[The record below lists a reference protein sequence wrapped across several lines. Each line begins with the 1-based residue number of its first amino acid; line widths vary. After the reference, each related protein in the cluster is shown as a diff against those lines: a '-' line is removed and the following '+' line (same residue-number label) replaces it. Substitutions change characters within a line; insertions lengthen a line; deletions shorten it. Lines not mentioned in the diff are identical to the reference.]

1 MKKRNFKKIMSL
13 ALATLMA
20 GATIASGVPAAK
32 QAKAADTADI
42 ITNTTVQ
49 GDGTYIAT
57 CLKENYLPQGYN
69 QVELSYTYE
78 SVDSSVAAKLASDT
92 FDFVVFD
99 TSWGG
104 WNPVPVGPGT
114 TPEKGDTFTVTVP
127 ISNIENALATG
138 NPVNG
143 FNLQTGNDLGTT
155 TVKINSFKYVKGEV
169 KSEPITLEGSWTK
182 TESSE
187 NPGGEFKLTQGFAVC
202 YPNGWNIPVNGF
214 SVATFEKPIV
224 AVTVNYTD
232 VTETIYPQAEVLNA
246 DGQAF
251 EPNYPQITEDGQVTY
266 LTYIPK
272 DTTEIILAYA
282 DCTVTKIEIYDEAED
297 YLEPTEKLTNAD
309 IIANLGAGWNLGN
322 ALESTTNGEVGE
334 TLWGNPVVNKRLFK
348 EVAAAGFKSVRIP
361 FSCISAVNVNGNNI
375 TVDSTKLAAII
386 DRLDEVVNMALDY
399 DLFVVID
406 LHHDGSEGVTGK
418 WLDVATTNTT
428 KIDQMKNAFATI
440 WRAIATKFQNCD
452 QHVIFESMNEVM
464 ESGVYGTPKD
474 TTWKNIN
481 ELNQLFVETVRET
494 VTGKNQNRF
503 LVVPGYNTD
512 INQTVTNK
520 FELPLNPISEED
532 EEAGEEANSD
542 YIMVDAHFYD
552 PYEFTIA
559 TDGDSRD
566 TVSDAEIKNI
576 ATQFKKMH
584 DTFTAKGTP
593 VIIGEFGA
601 VYKNNLEEIE
611 KYTKAVVKQAK
622 ENGLGYFYW
631 DNGYSGENGYALW
644 NRYTYARTALGKVL
658 IPILC
663 PASVSTQP

>member
-32 QAKAADTADI
+32 AADAESD
-42 ITNTTVQ
+42 NLYSGTVS
-49 GDGTYIAT
+49 GDGTYIVT
-57 CLKENYLPQGYN
+57 CLKQDYLPNGYN
-69 QVELSYTYE
+69 QVELSYKYE
-78 SVDSSVAAKLASDT
+78 EIDNTVAEDLATDT

-104 WNPVPVGPGT
+104 WNPVPIGPGE
-114 TPEKGDTFTVTVP
+114 TPKENETYTATVP
-127 ISNIENALATG
+127 IASIEDALATG

-143 FNLQTGNDLGTT
+143 FNLQTGNNLGTT
-155 TVKINSFKYVKGEV
+155 KVTINSFKYIKGEV

-202 YPNGWNIPVNGF
+202 YPNGWNIPVTGF

-297 YLEPTEKLTNAD
+297 YLVPVNDLTNKD
-309 IIANLGAGWNLGN
+309 IIENLGAGWNLGN

-375 TVDSTKLAAII
+375 TVDETELTAII
-386 DRLDEVVNMALDY
+386 NRLDEVVNMALDY

-406 LHHDGSEGVTGK
+406 LHHDGGEGVTGK
-418 WLDVATTNTT
+418 WLDVTATGAKRTQ
-428 KIDQMKNAFATI
+428 IQAAFRTI
-440 WRAIATKFQNCD
+440 WIAVATKFQNCD

-464 ESGVYGTPKD
+464 ESGNYGTPSAM
-474 TTWKNIN
+474 TWRNIN
-481 ELNQLFVETVRET
+481 ALNQLFVDTVRNA
-494 VTGKNQNRF
+494 VAGKNQNRF
-503 LVVPGYNTD
+503 LVVPGYNTNID
-512 INQTVTNK
+512 QTVSDS
-520 FELPLNPISEED
+520 FELPVNPGNNLSHAEEI
-532 EEAGEEANSD
+532 A

-559 TDGDSRD
+559 TDGKSRD
-566 TVSDAEIKNI
+566 TVSDAEIANI
-576 ATQFKKMH
+576 AAQFKKMH

-631 DNGYSGENGYALW
+631 DNGYSGEYGYALW
-644 NRYTYARTALGKVL
+644 NRYTYARTTLGDAL

-663 PASVSTQP
+663 PSDSEPEA